1 MQNRHADLD
10 GEQTAAVS
18 GLLDGQV
25 AVITGA
31 GRGLGRAYALAYS
44 REGAA
49 VVVTDVEAGSAAS
62 VVDEIVAAG
71 GRAAASPDSVATPPG
86 AAAIVDSALEHF
98 GRLDVMITN
107 AGADRR
113 GPVLDLTAEDWEFT
127 LGTHLFGMIHCSV
140 AAGRAMRHQAE
151 GGVIVNITSGAFY
164 AGVPQLAP
172 YGVAKGG
179 IYGLMR
185 ALAVE
190 LAPFGITVNG
200 VAPPMTATPPV
211 LAYLEQLADLGVP
224 PDQVA
229 LLRDGMPQPE
239 DVAAITVFL
248 ATEAGRRLSGQLFT
262 MTKNELTVIS
272 PPSDAGT
279 VTAPGPAWTLADL
292 SAAIATLPM

>member
-49 VVVTDVEAGSAAS
+49 VVVNDVEAGSAAS

-224 PDQVA
+224 ADQVA
-229 LLRDGMPQPE
+229 RLRDGMPQPE

>member
-1 MQNRHADLD
+1 M
-10 GEQTAAVS
+10 S

-44 REGAA
+44 SEGAA
-49 VVVTDVEAGSAAS
+49 VLVNDVDAGSAAG

-71 GRAAASPDSVATPPG
+71 GRAAASADSVATPQG
-86 AAAIVDSALEHF
+86 AAAIVDRALEHF

-113 GPVLDLTAEDWEFT
+113 GPVLDLTPEDWEFT

-140 AAGRAMRHQAE
+140 AAGRAMRGQAG
-151 GGVIVNITSGAFY
+151 GGVIVNITSAAFY

-179 IYGLMR
+179 VCGLMR

-190 LAPFGITVNG
+190 LAPFGIAVNG

-211 LAYLEQLADLGVP
+211 LACLEQLTDLGVP

-229 LLRDGMPQPE
+229 LMRGGMAQPE
-239 DVAAITVFL
+239 EVAAITVFL

-262 MTKNELTVIS
+262 MTKNELTVIN
-272 PPSDAGT
+272 PPSDAHT
-279 VTAPGPAWTLADL
+279 VTAPGPTWTLADL
-292 SAAIATLPM
+292 SAAISSRPM

>member
-1 MQNRHADLD
+1 
-10 GEQTAAVS
+10 
-18 GLLDGQV
+18 LLDGHV
-25 AVITGA
+25 AVITGS

-49 VVVTDVEAGSAAS
+49 VVVNDVDAGSAAG
-62 VVDEIVAAG
+62 VVAEITAAG
-71 GRAAASPDSVATPPG
+71 GRAVASPDSVATPQG
-86 AAAIVDSALEHF
+86 AAAIVDIALEHF
-98 GRLDVMITN
+98 ARLDVMITN

-113 GPVLDLTAEDWEFT
+113 GPVLDLTPDDWEFT

-140 AAGRAMRHQAE
+140 AAGRAMRRQDQ

-190 LAPFGITVNG
+190 LGPFGIAVNG

-229 LLRDGMPQPE
+229 VLRDAMPQPE

-262 MTKNELTVIS
+262 MTKNELTVIN

-292 SAAIATLPM
+292 SAAISTLPM